1 MMLVMGLYL
10 LPTHTHLV
18 YEQSRFLLT
27 GGEERASLDSLIP
40 LGPYS
45 LDQLVRNKFSLD
57 ISLKRCWI
65 SFRCA
70 WGWI

>member
-1 MMLVMGLYL
+1 MMLGIGLYL
-10 LPTHTHLV
+10 FPTHTHLI
-18 YEQSRFLLT
+18 QSMNRPDFLLT
-27 GGEERASLDSLIP
+27 GGEEGASVHSLIP

-65 SFRCA
+65 SFHCA
-70 WGWI
+70 